1 MDEAQTPLS
10 LRWEHRP
17 HWPALRKEYGG
28 SETTAAIILS
38 LVTADGAVSYSR
50 NRNHYVRP
58 RRYKE
63 SLYTYAKVTGS
74 ADYLD
79 GLGLVHHDKVP
90 PNHRRWQSSMVATP
104 ELIERTGKILSAGPV
119 LLIARPRESI
129 ILRDA
134 DKEPVDYRDTPT
146 IRRMRRRVEEM
157 NEAIRGTLLT
167 GVLPSPMVRIFN
179 RTFNRGGRYY
189 ALGGGWQSMSKEARK
204 LITIGGESVV
214 EIDYKTLHPALLYAE
229 AGAALPE
236 DCYAIAGWPRPLAKL
251 GLLVLVNAPT
261 KAKARLAIAHHK
273 EMAPVAEPGSQLAF
287 AAADQLITDV
297 KQAHHRIAKYFHSD
311 KGAELMC
318 LDSAIAETVMHLMLM
333 AGVTVLPVH
342 DSFLV
347 QASKAE
353 LLEEAMQRAAY
364 ETGIEALQVTFG

>member
-1 MDEAQTPLS
+1 MDGAQIPLS

-17 HWPALRKEYGG
+17 HWPALRKEFGG
-28 SETTAAIILS
+28 SETTAAMILS
-38 LVTADGAVSYSR
+38 LFTADGPVSYSR
-50 NRNHYVRP
+50 NHNHYVRP

-63 SLYTYAKVTGS
+63 YLYTYAKVTTS
-74 ADYLD
+74 ADYMA
-79 GLGLVHHDKVP
+79 GQGFIIHDKVA
-90 PNHRRWQSSMVATP
+90 PNHRKWQSSMLATP
-104 ELIERTGKILSAGPV
+104 ELIARTREILSAGPALV
-119 LLIARPRESI
+119 TATPRESI
-129 ILRDA
+129 ILKNA
-134 DKEPVDYRDTPT
+134 DKERVDYHDNPA

-167 GVLPSPMVRIFN
+167 GVLPAPMVRIFN

-204 LITIGGESVV
+204 LITIDGESVV

-236 DCYAIAGWPRPLAKL
+236 DCYSIGSWPRALAKL

-261 KAKARLAIAHHK
+261 KAKARYAIAHHK
-273 EMAPVAEPGSQLAF
+273 TMSAVAVPGSQHAL
-287 AAADQLITDV
+287 AAADELMDDI
-297 KQAHHRIAKYFHSD
+297 KAAHHRIAQYFHSD

-318 LDSAIAETVMHLMLM
+318 LDSAIAETVMHLMLLN
-333 AGVTVLPVH
+333 GVTVLPIH

-364 ETGIEALQVTFG
+364 ETGVEALQVSFG